1 MGMEAEWRLRIMT
14 KVSAEIRKNG
24 GLEREGEGKETR
36 RRIQG
41 ERRGNSR
48 RTKQAEE
55 KRRVV

>member
-1 MGMEAEWRLRIMT
+1 MT